1 MGNNF
6 TTIAASAV
14 TSAEGY
20 YAKRAKMLVRAGPG
34 NLAKYSNLDND
45 TTAIDE
51 ANLQAAMDW
60 ADNYVDTRAR
70 VLGLTADTTATTPRM
85 LATDNVYFGRVSE
98 LASDIAVAYIYS
110 ARGFTG
116 DSQQTVE
123 GQMADMDAKARKE
136 LDEIIKAITS
146 VDDDST
152 NDIGT
157 FQSVGIAFGPSCG
170 TCDENGCS

>member
-20 YAKRAKMLVRAGPG
+20 YAKRAKMLLRAGPG
-34 NLAKYSNLDND
+34 NLASYSNLDSD

-70 VLGLTADTTATTPRM
+70 VLGLTADTAATTPRM
-85 LATDNVYFGRVSE
+85 LATANTFFARVSD
-98 LASDIAVAYIYS
+98 LASDIAVAYLYA

-116 DSQQTVE
+116 DTQETVE

-136 LDEIIKAITS
+136 LDEVLDAARVQQAI
-146 VDDDST
+146 D
-152 NDIGT
+152 GG
-157 FQSVGIAFGPSCG
+157 SVGAAVYTSCPTASYVLPAWG
-170 TCDENGCS
+170 WW